1 MGPLAFAVL
10 KEHEGGKL
18 VMDLICPIVAMKP
31 ANSILKQELSADGS
45 GAVLR
50 LWVTRSGKDKV
61 CTSGAIVNELGIEIP
76 CNSWNPGP
84 SAEVL
89 YGAWWL
95 TAGDMD
101 FI

>member
-1 MGPLAFAVL
+1 M
-10 KEHEGGKL
+10 
-18 VMDLICPIVAMKP
+18 MKP
-31 ANSILKQELSADGS
+31 AISILKQELSEGEG

-50 LWVTRSGKDKV
+50 LWLTSSGKDKV
-61 CTSGAIVNELGIEIP
+61 FTAGAIVNELGIEIP